1 MARRGTTAV
10 QPRFTGSKSALGIAV
25 LAETAS
31 RADRAPRMGALWFL
45 RYGSALIPRSG
56 ELCAELDAVATLFAC
71 KNLGLDSMPHDA
83 RITDVAIGAAGQH
96 AWVKLKPGK
105 IVSRDFRKLG
115 SP

>member
-31 RADRAPRMGALWFL
+31 RADRAPRVGALWFL

-56 ELCAELDAVATLFAC
+56 ELCAELDAVATLFA
-71 KNLGLDSMPHDA
+71 A
-83 RITDVAIGAAGQH
+83 RTS
-96 AWVKLKPGK
+96 AWTPCRTTPGSRTSRSVPP
-105 IVSRDFRKLG
+105 VSTPG
-115 SP
+115 